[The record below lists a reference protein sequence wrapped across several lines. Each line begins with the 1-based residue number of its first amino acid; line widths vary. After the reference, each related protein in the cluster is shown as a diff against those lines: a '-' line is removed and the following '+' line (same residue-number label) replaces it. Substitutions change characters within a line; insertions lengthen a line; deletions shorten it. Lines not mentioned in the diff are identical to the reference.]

1 MKKLSVGLPFRG
13 QGKVQT
19 KSWLL
24 LLALGLLACMTMCL
38 ILVWSNIER
47 IDTTYFINIAQN
59 KLQERKALRAKL
71 EVERERLLSP
81 YELRRKA
88 EEGVDVRVIYDGV
101 GSAATL
107 PVKYPDILH
116 ARGIL
121 CRVFQPLVPVL
132 SIHQN
137 NRDHRKITVI
147 DGVTGYVSGL
157 NLADEYVDR
166 KERFGYWKDNA
177 LRLRGEATWS
187 LTDPLSLL
195 ELKPVF
201 DFIVQKFKAEEY
213 GRVFVA
219 FSGFVNTMVQKPV
232 FRQLLPIEP
241 EPLMN
246 MAKAGG
252 SSLDGA
258 DAHKQF
264 LLEPSPAALLD
275 TILPLYVFH
284 GLVQIVL
291 EARASE
297 HSARMVAMKG
307 ATENAKNIIG
317 GLTLDYN
324 KARQTQIT
332 NELLEITTAMRAME

>member
-1 MKKLSVGLPFRG
+1 MTRIKICGLTRPEDVRYVNTAKPDWCGF
-13 QGKVQT
+13 
-19 KSWLL
+19 
-24 LLALGLLACMTMCL
+24 
-38 ILVWSNIER
+38 ILNFPSSRRNVTPEQAR
-47 IDTTYFINIAQN
+47 
-59 KLQERKALRAKL
+59 ALRAGLDPDIRPVGGFVDRPVEEGAALLNSGVISVAQLHGREDNAYISVLRTLAPGCVVWRAFQLRSQADLAAADASGADLVLLVNTDRGLCGGLNANLIKMVREQAPENAHYITIGRKL
-71 EVERERLLSP
+71 NAALAKLNERL
-81 YELRRKA
+81 
-88 EEGVDVRVIYDGV
+88 
-101 GSAATL
+101 
-107 PVKYPDILH
+107 
-116 ARGIL
+116 
-121 CRVFQPLVPVL
+121 
-132 SIHQN
+132 
-137 NRDHRKITVI
+137 
-147 DGVTGYVSGL
+147 
-157 NLADEYVDR
+157 
-166 KERFGYWKDNA
+166 
-177 LRLRGEATWS
+177 EATWS

-258 DAHKQF
+258 EAHKQF

>member
-1 MKKLSVGLPFRG
+1 MGNLRDIRRRIKSVKNTSQITRAMQMVASAKMRRAQDQAVKGRPYIRA
-13 QGKVQT
+13 
-19 KSWLL
+19 
-24 LLALGLLACMTMCL
+24 LAEVLYHLQD
-38 ILVWSNIER
+38 E
-47 IDTTYFINIAQN
+47 IDTSNSPLMQTHGGADLVLLVNTDRG
-59 KLQERKALRAKL
+59 LAKL
-71 EVERERLLSP
+71 NERL
-81 YELRRKA
+81 
-88 EEGVDVRVIYDGV
+88 
-101 GSAATL
+101 
-107 PVKYPDILH
+107 
-116 ARGIL
+116 
-121 CRVFQPLVPVL
+121 
-132 SIHQN
+132 
-137 NRDHRKITVI
+137 
-147 DGVTGYVSGL
+147 
-157 NLADEYVDR
+157 
-166 KERFGYWKDNA
+166 
-177 LRLRGEATWS
+177 EATWS

-317 GLTLDYN
+317 GPTLDYN

>member
-1 MKKLSVGLPFRG
+1 MLLVNTDRGLCGGLNANLIKMTREHAPENAHYITIGRKLNAA
-13 QGKVQT
+13 
-19 KSWLL
+19 
-24 LLALGLLACMTMCL
+24 LAK
-38 ILVWSNIER
+38 WN
-47 IDTTYFINIAQN
+47 
-59 KLQERKALRAKL
+59 
-71 EVERERLLSP
+71 ERL
-81 YELRRKA
+81 
-88 EEGVDVRVIYDGV
+88 
-101 GSAATL
+101 
-107 PVKYPDILH
+107 
-116 ARGIL
+116 
-121 CRVFQPLVPVL
+121 
-132 SIHQN
+132 
-137 NRDHRKITVI
+137 
-147 DGVTGYVSGL
+147 
-157 NLADEYVDR
+157 
-166 KERFGYWKDNA
+166 
-177 LRLRGEATWS
+177 EATWS

-219 FSGFVNTMVQKPV
+219 FSGFVNTMVQKPI

-241 EPLMN
+241 EPLMK

-252 SSLDGA
+252 AALDGEN
-258 DAHKQF
+258 AHKQF
-264 LLEPSPAALLD
+264 LLEPSPSALLD

-307 ATENAKNIIG
+307 ATENAKNIID

>member
-1 MKKLSVGLPFRG
+1 MNIVGIVAEYNPFHAGHR
-13 QGKVQT
+13 
-19 KSWLL
+19 WH
-24 LLALGLLACMTMCL
+24 
-38 ILVWSNIER
+38 
-47 IDTTYFINIAQN
+47 IAQTRRWLGECAVVAVMSGN
-59 KLQERKALRAKL
+59 FVQRGDCAIEDKWARTRSALEGGADLVLLVNTDRGLCGGLNANLIKMTREHAPENTHYITIGRKLNAALAKWN
-71 EVERERLLSP
+71 ERL
-81 YELRRKA
+81 
-88 EEGVDVRVIYDGV
+88 
-101 GSAATL
+101 
-107 PVKYPDILH
+107 
-116 ARGIL
+116 
-121 CRVFQPLVPVL
+121 
-132 SIHQN
+132 
-137 NRDHRKITVI
+137 
-147 DGVTGYVSGL
+147 
-157 NLADEYVDR
+157 
-166 KERFGYWKDNA
+166 
-177 LRLRGEATWS
+177 EATWS

-219 FSGFVNTMVQKPV
+219 FSGFVNTMVQKPI

-241 EPLMN
+241 EPLMK

-252 SSLDGA
+252 AALDGE

-307 ATENAKNIIG
+307 ATENAKNIID